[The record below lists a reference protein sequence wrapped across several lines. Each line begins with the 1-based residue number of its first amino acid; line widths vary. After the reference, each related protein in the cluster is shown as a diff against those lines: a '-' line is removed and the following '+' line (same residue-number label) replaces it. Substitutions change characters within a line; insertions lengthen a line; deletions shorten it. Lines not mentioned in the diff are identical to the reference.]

1 MDRID
6 AMTAFVATVDAG
18 SLAGA
23 ARRLGRSPAAITR
36 AIASLE
42 RRTAAKLLYRT
53 TRVLRLTEAGDRY
66 IATCRRLLAD
76 LEEAEL
82 LASGERTA
90 PRGVLTVTAPLS
102 FGRLHVRPIVD
113 AFLEAYPSVQVRL
126 LLLDRVTNLID
137 EGMDIAIRI
146 GHLPDSGLIAVKTG
160 EVRRVV
166 CASPD
171 YLSRRAPIRE
181 PAELTAHHC
190 VAFSQITET
199 DVWTFASGSKGGSLK
214 QVRVRPRLTVNGA
227 EAAIASAVEGRGV
240 TCVLSYQVE
249 RELREGSLALVLER
263 FEPPPLPVH
272 VIYPEARFSAA
283 KARAF
288 VDLVAPK
295 LKVELARIA
304 RNVAGARQCRL
315 AGPPESASHP
325 GHRRRRDAG

>member
-6 AMTAFVATVDAG
+6 AMTAFVATVDEG

-42 RRTAAKLLYRT
+42 HRTGAKLLYRT
-53 TRVLRLTEAGDRY
+53 TRVVRLTEAGDRY

-137 EGMDIAIRI
+137 EGMDIAVRI
-146 GHLPDSGLIAVKTG
+146 GHLPDSVLIAVKAG

-166 CASPD
+166 CASPR
-171 YLSRRAPIRE
+171 YLARRTPPRE
-181 PAELTAHHC
+181 PSDLTAHDC
-190 VAFSQITET
+190 ISCSGITPT
-199 DVWTFASGSKGGSLK
+199 DVWTFASASKPDSLK
-214 QVRVRPRLTVNGA
+214 QVRVRPRLTVTQA
-227 EAAIASAVEGRGV
+227 EAAIASAIEGRGV

-249 RELREGSLALVLER
+249 RELQTRRLKLLLER
-263 FEPPPLPVH
+263 FEPAPQPVH
-272 VIYPEARFSAA
+272 IIYPEVRLAAA
-283 KARAF
+283 KVRSF
-288 VDLVAPK
+288 VDIAVPK
-295 LKVELARIA
+295 LKAELVRIA
-304 RNVAGARQCRL
+304 RNVASPK
-315 AGPPESASHP
+315 PPNAT
-325 GHRRRRDAG
+325 RT

>member
-1 MDRID
+1 
-6 AMTAFVATVDAG
+6 MTTFVAVVDEG

-23 ARRLGRSPAAITR
+23 ARRLGHSPAAVTR
-36 AIASLE
+36 ALALLE
-42 RRTAAKLLYRT
+42 RRIGTRLLYRT
-53 TRVLRLTEAGDRY
+53 TRVVRLTEAGDRY
-66 IATCRRLLAD
+66 VATCRRLLID

-82 LASGERTA
+82 RASGERTA
-90 PRGVLTVTAPLS
+90 PRGMLTVTAPLS

-160 EVRRVV
+160 EVRRVA
-166 CASPD
+166 CASPG
-171 YLSRRAPIRE
+171 YLSRRAPLRE
-181 PAELTAHHC
+181 PADLTAHDC
-190 VAFSQITET
+190 IAFSQITET

-227 EAAIASAVEGRGV
+227 EAAIASVVEGRGV

-249 RELREGSLALVLER
+249 RELQEGSLALVLER

-272 VIYPEARFSAA
+272 VIYPEARLSAA

-295 LKVELARIA
+295 LKLELARIGG
-304 RNVAGARQCRL
+304 NVVETTRRRPG
-315 AGPPESASHP
+315 GSPVSASPP
-325 GHRRRRDAG
+325 GRRRRRDAG

>member
-6 AMTAFVATVDAG
+6 AMTAFVATVDEC

-42 RRTAAKLLYRT
+42 HRTRAKLLYRT
-53 TRVLRLTEAGDRY
+53 TRVVRLTEAGDRY

-76 LEEAEL
+76 FEEAEL

-113 AFLEAYPSVQVRL
+113 AFLDACRSVQVRL
-126 LLLDRVTNLID
+126 LLLDRVTNVID

-146 GHLPDSGLIAVKTG
+146 GRLPDSGLIAVKTG

-166 CASPD
+166 CASPG
-171 YLSRRAPIRE
+171 YLSRRAPLRE
-181 PAELTAHHC
+181 PADLTAHDC

-249 RELREGSLALVLER
+249 RELREGSLAFVLER

-272 VIYPEARFSAA
+272 VICPEVRLSAA

-295 LKVELARIA
+295 LKLELARIA
-304 RNVAGARQCRL
+304 GNVARA
-315 AGPPESASHP
+315 
-325 GHRRRRDAG
+325 RRRRPGSTPGHGRSS